1 MLLGS
6 LSPLLQAAVASRDT
20 IVALT
25 MPAER
30 TAFDMAS
37 GTLQILVLLAGLI
50 ALVAMAATALALRHA
65 ITRLQDTVDRLVGD
79 AKPLLH
85 QATRASE
92 DARDVIKL
100 VRHEAEKI
108 AGATGAVADRL
119 LDVSQAAEER
129 LDQVNALLDVLK
141 DEVQDTA
148 ISAAASVRG
157 MRVGAVA
164 LGAALS
170 GGRRLRRRR
179 DEADEAPLLD
189 GDEDGDEGDDVADAA
204 EGHGDDID
212 EVLHVDG
219 MDGDDAA
226 LDPAERPYF
235 TADEGDVGADDWED
249 DRDEV
254 RPERPRRAGRRR
266 RSR

>member
-6 LSPLLQAAVASRDT
+6 FSPLLQAAVASRDT

-37 GTLQILVLLAGLI
+37 GTLQILVLVAGLV

-65 ITRLQDTVDRLVGD
+65 ITKLQDTVDRLVGD

-100 VRHEAEKI
+100 VRAEAEKI

-170 GGRRLRRRR
+170 GGRRLRRRHDAD
-179 DEADEAPLLD
+179 DERSLID
-189 GDEDGDEGDDVADAA
+189 ADA
-204 EGHGDDID
+204 DDELAD
-212 EVLHVDG
+212 DDGEHDDALDDAVELAG
-219 MDGDDAA
+219 MDGDDAS

-235 TADEGDVGADDWED
+235 TDSDGGVGADGWED
-249 DRDEV
+249 AGAEA
-254 RPERPRRAGRRR
+254 RPERPRRAARRR